1 LFEIKY
7 RDNNSNARAGELK
20 LYHNIVKTPV
30 FMPVGT
36 NGVVKTFFPNELE
49 NIGIDIILSNSYHLY
64 LRPGMDVIS
73 KLGGLHKF
81 SSWNRNI
88 LTDSGGFQLFS
99 LSKIVQIKDDGV
111 EFRSHID
118 GSKHFLTPDNV
129 VEIQKIIGSDI
140 MMVLDHC
147 TPPNISYDKAKEALT
162 KTTRWAS
169 VSREY
174 YKNNIQ
180 NDRQKM
186 FGIVQGN
193 FFKDLR
199 ERSAKELIDLD
210 FDGYAIGGLSV
221 GESTDIFNE
230 IVHFTTPLLP
240 TEKSRYLMGVG
251 TPEYILTS
259 VEAGI
264 DMFDCVFP
272 TRIARNASVL
282 TKYGRLNMRN
292 EKYKYD
298 DTTIDEDCDCYV
310 CKNFSKSYLRHLFK
324 ANEITASR
332 LASYHNIYF
341 MKIFM
346 DRIRESIISSKF
358 LDFKIK
364 FLSSYL
370 VNGS

>member
-1 LFEIKY
+1 MFEIKY
-7 RDNNSNARAGELK
+7 RDNGSNARAGELK
-20 LYHNIVKTPV
+20 LYHNSVKTPV

-36 NGVVKTFFPNELE
+36 NGVVKTFFPKELYE
-49 NIGIDIILSNSYHLY
+49 MDIEIILSNSYHIY
-64 LRPGMDVIS
+64 LRPGMDVI
-73 KLGGLHKF
+73 KKANGLHKF
-81 SSWNRNI
+81 SAWNRNI
-88 LTDSGGFQLFS
+88 LTDSGGFQVFS
-99 LSKIVQIKDDGV
+99 LSKIVKIKNDGV

-118 GSKHFLTPDNV
+118 GSKHFLTPGDV
-129 VEIQKIIGSDI
+129 VEIQKTIGSDI

-147 TPPNISYDKAKEALT
+147 TPPNISYEKAKEALDT
-162 KTTRWAS
+162 TTRWAS
-169 VSREY
+169 LSRDY
-174 YKNNIQ
+174 YKNNIDT
-180 NDRQKM
+180 NRQRQ

-199 ERSAKELIDLD
+199 ERSANELINLD

-221 GESTDIFNE
+221 GETKDVFNDI
-230 IVHFTTPLLP
+230 ISFTAPILP
-240 TEKSRYLMGVG
+240 VDKPRYLMGVG

-292 EKYKYD
+292 EKYKF
-298 DTTIDEDCDCYV
+298 DESPVDESCGCYV
-310 CKNFSKSYLRHLFK
+310 CKNFSKSYIRHLFK
-324 ANEITASR
+324 ANEISASR

-341 MKIFM
+341 MKSFM
-346 DRIRESIISSKF
+346 DRVRESIISSNF
-358 LDFKIK
+358 AEFKRE